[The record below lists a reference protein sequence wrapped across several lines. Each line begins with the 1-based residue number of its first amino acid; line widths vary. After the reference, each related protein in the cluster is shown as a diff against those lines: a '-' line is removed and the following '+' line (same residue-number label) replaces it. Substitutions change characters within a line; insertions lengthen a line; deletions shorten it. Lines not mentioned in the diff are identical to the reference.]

1 MTERRQIIDPR
12 NESHKLRIYR
22 EFLQWNA
29 KYERLNDK
37 FRVNPYKLVSVP
49 AKPNQVDPR
58 LSGTVKYI
66 PSVYRDRT
74 EEAFSDAYLRKV
86 VTRERLTPGQKNRFA
101 ETSSNEVGWWHT
113 DVIPRFSAGSLM
125 HNRPRTSC
133 NETKFAS
140 EYLRHAKINPFKVKN
155 RN

>member
-1 MTERRQIIDPR
+1 MTDRRQIIDPS

-22 EFLQWNA
+22 EFLKWNA
-29 KYERLNDK
+29 KYERINDK

-58 LSGTVKYI
+58 LSGTAKYV

-74 EEAFSDAYLRKV
+74 EEAFSDAYLRNV
-86 VTRERLTPGQKNRFA
+86 VSRERLTPGQKYRYA
-101 ETSSNEVGWWHT
+101 ETSSNEVGWWHSQ
-113 DVIPRFSAGSLM
+113 VLPRVGPRSQM
-125 HNRPRTSC
+125 HNRPHTSC

-140 EYLRHAKINPFKVKN
+140 EYFRHAKINPFKVKN